1 MRLKYYRTVM
11 ALTLILLL
19 MLQGCT
25 SKNTKKNDGKYLE
38 LEQNIIIGFDRNGV
52 KYYNFDDLNEVLY
65 TEENTIDVLYNKEPL
80 VVVDI
85 KQEKADENYIE
96 IYTKDSIITL
106 KDFKNYSN
114 IKLSNNGKYLGYYSY
129 NEEDVIDSLKIFD
142 IETKEEKEIPS
153 EYIISGDN
161 YSIVNNIVY
170 FYGVHNKGNEAALY
184 QYDIKK
190 DKVSKRKIDIDGII
204 TYYKAIG
211 NSEVIFT
218 FDGVR
223 YNLSI
228 FKDSK
233 KVTSRD
239 DFTKIE
245 DFLCVNDKYY
255 IVGVTTDD
263 TTRIYEISSDGEKR
277 TMTFDFPKS
286 IYVDRGIVSD
296 GNNIYFVGDDADFKN
311 NKLYKLNIK
320 SREVTIFN
328 TYSDEIKIR

>member
-1 MRLKYYRTVM
+1 
-11 ALTLILLL
+11 
-19 MLQGCT
+19 
-25 SKNTKKNDGKYLE
+25 
-38 LEQNIIIGFDRNGV
+38 
-52 KYYNFDDLNEVLY
+52 
-65 TEENTIDVLYNKEPL
+65 
-80 VVVDI
+80 
-85 KQEKADENYIE
+85 
-96 IYTKDSIITL
+96 
-106 KDFKNYSN
+106 
-114 IKLSNNGKYLGYYSY
+114 
-129 NEEDVIDSLKIFD
+129 
-142 IETKEEKEIPS
+142 
-153 EYIISGDN
+153 
-161 YSIVNNIVY
+161 
-170 FYGVHNKGNEAALY
+170 
-184 QYDIKK
+184 
-190 DKVSKRKIDIDGII
+190 
-204 TYYKAIG
+204 YKAIG

-277 TMTFDFPKS
+277 TMTFDFPKN